1 MGKGSASVLLTGD
14 NKRKRSHECGKGFFV
29 VEHHHQQWLE
39 LDEHLLRHVSQRTHK
54 LYLVNSE

>member
-14 NKRKRSHECGKGFFV
+14 NKRKRSHECGKGFITAAV
-29 VEHHHQQWLE
+29 AR
-39 LDEHLLRHVSQRTHK
+39 LDEHLMRHVSQRTHK